1 MITSQH
7 NASLTCHKLLT
18 VSLLEIN
25 GTVSLSLPWLPEA
38 FHARFRP
45 KTCRPAA
52 DEVPCRTREKPLVPK
67 LTLSS
72 AGSFFLSAGTQVPQ
86 AQE

>member
-1 MITSQH
+1 M
-7 NASLTCHKLLT
+7 
-18 VSLLEIN
+18 SLLEIN

-52 DEVPCRTREKPLVPK
+52 DEAPCRALEK
-67 LTLSS
+67 TSGTHTCSLSS
-72 AGSFFLSAGTQVPQ
+72 PGSFFLSAGTQVPQ
-86 AQE
+86 AHE